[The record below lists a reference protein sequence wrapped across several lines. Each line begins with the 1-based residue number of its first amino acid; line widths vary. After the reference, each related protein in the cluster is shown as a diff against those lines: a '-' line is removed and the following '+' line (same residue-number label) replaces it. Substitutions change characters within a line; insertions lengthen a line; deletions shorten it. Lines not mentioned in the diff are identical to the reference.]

1 MGNIIN
7 FFKKTIANKNTVTIL
22 LVLAGIVVLWVFY
35 SMRVK
40 EATTPIKVPYA
51 KEELKATE
59 EITEEKIGYVEVNSK
74 LLKTADII
82 QSQSALIGYYVTTG
96 TSIPKGGLFYKS
108 QVVTKAEL
116 PNSVFD
122 NIPDKHTIYSMS
134 VNNHTTFGNS
144 IYPGDKIDLY
154 YKTSD
159 NGKLVYGK
167 LIEGITV
174 LAVKDSNG
182 NHIFKKTASQKDFGT
197 LIFSLSEELHLLFR
211 KASLVDGDIIPVT
224 RNQDYCKEGGC
235 NKVTSEY
242 LRNLIESQV
251 DDAVQDNVSDSD
263 NKVKVTE

>member
-40 EATTPIKVPYA
+40 EATSPIKVPYA
-51 KEELKATE
+51 KEEIQATE
-59 EITEEKIGYVEVNSK
+59 EITEDKIGYVEVNSK
-74 LLKTADII
+74 LLKTVDII

-108 QVVTKAEL
+108 QIVTKAEL

-154 YKTSD
+154 LKATDDS
-159 NGKLVYGK
+159 GKIMFGK
-167 LIEGITV
+167 FIESITV
-174 LAVKDSNG
+174 LGVRDSSGKDV
-182 NHIFKKTASQKDFGT
+182 FGT
-197 LIFSLSEELHLLFR
+197 TTTRTPAELLFAVPNINFLEFLFNYALTILPKSR
-211 KASLVDGDIIPVT
+211 HFS
-224 RNQDYCKEGGC
+224 Q
-235 NKVTSEY
+235 Y
-242 LRNLIESQV
+242 L
-251 DDAVQDNVSDSD
+251 
-263 NKVKVTE
+263 

>member
-154 YKTSD
+154 LKATDDS
-159 NGKLVYGK
+159 GKIMFGK
-167 LIEGITV
+167 FIESITV
-174 LAVKDSNG
+174 LGVRDSSGKDV
-182 NHIFKKTASQKDFGT
+182 FGT
-197 LIFSLSEELHLLFR
+197 TDTRTPAELLFAVPNDMYELLMKAGYISGITLVPVPRNKAYTELNADTVTVDYLKNFLLHLL
-211 KASLVDGDIIPVT
+211 LV
-224 RNQDYCKEGGC
+224 Y
-235 NKVTSEY
+235 
-242 LRNLIESQV
+242 
-251 DDAVQDNVSDSD
+251 
-263 NKVKVTE
+263 

>member
-1 MGNIIN
+1 MKKLFGNKGVVTFLGGILCIIIL
-7 FFKKTIANKNTVTIL
+7 FFAYRYRVNKEIN
-22 LVLAGIVVLWVFY
+22 
-35 SMRVK
+35 
-40 EATTPIKVPYA
+40 PISVPYA
-51 KEELKATE
+51 KTRLEVRT
-59 EITEEKIGYVEVNSK
+59 EITEDKVDTVKVPASM
-74 LLKTADII
+74 
-82 QSQSALIGYYVTTG
+82 VTEG
-96 TSIPKGGLFYKS
+96 VIRDKS
-108 QVVTKAEL
+108 QVIGKYVNYNTFIPAGSL
-116 PNSVFD
+116 FYSSSVITWD
-122 NIPDKHTIYSMS
+122 QMPDSAWSDIED
-134 VNNHTTFGNS
+134 GNTVVYLS
-144 IYPGDKIDLY
+144 ASDATVGSFIYPGDKIDLY

-263 NKVKVTE
+263 SKVKVTE